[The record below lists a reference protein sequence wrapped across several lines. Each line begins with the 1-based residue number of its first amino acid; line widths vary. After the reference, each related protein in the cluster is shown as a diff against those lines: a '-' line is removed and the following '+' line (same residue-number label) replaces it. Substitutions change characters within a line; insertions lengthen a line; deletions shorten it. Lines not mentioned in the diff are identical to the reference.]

1 TIHAQRDI
9 LPSDLNTY
17 SAVTL
22 PVAAAGKILLG
33 PPAAI
38 NSMPR
43 PDPARLAFNL
53 ISGASSQKG
62 GLWVSGDQ
70 KEGLSRLRW
79 IVGRENAD
87 LIILDESGR
96 IRLNRKMLQ
105 QAAGADEASP
115 LEAPLI
121 VA

>member
-33 PPAAI
+33 PPVGI
-38 NSMPR
+38 NSVPR
-43 PDPARLAFNL
+43 PNPARLAFNL

-79 IVGRENAD
+79 IVESENAD
-87 LIILDESGR
+87 LVTLDESGR
-96 IRLNRKMLQ
+96 VGLDRKMLE
-105 QAAGADEASP
+105 QAAGASEA
-115 LEAPLI
+115 
-121 VA
+121 